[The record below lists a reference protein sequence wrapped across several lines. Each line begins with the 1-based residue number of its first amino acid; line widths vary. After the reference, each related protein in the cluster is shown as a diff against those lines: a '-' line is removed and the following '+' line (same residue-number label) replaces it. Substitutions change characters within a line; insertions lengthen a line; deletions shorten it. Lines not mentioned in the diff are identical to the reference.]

1 MSSYEPGPWRTPRP
15 MGSVGILCRA
25 CFSGVV
31 IYSDED
37 RVDVLAELR
46 ALRREVEML
55 KKELARRDLEQ
66 RVPRDLAEH
75 IVSFN

>member
-1 MSSYEPGPWRTPRP
+1 
-15 MGSVGILCRA
+15 
-25 CFSGVV
+25 VV